1 MGRTCGERNA
11 AAWGGRTYAPAPPP
25 ELSTWNVLLA
35 VAGAEATFSGLAG
48 TGDDDDMLLPVPGD
62 KQILGR
68 RITTK

>member
-1 MGRTCGERNA
+1 
-11 AAWGGRTYAPAPPP
+11 
-25 ELSTWNVLLA
+25 VLLA